1 MYPAL
6 RKKCTNTAFFMVR
19 IFSYLN
25 WIRTRKKSLFRHI
38 LRSVEFSLGFKK
50 PSFLLKQLHY
60 LSKAWNLIN
69 SFWTPAK
76 WNIPELQLLPQVL
89 KIRQGIIKSKD
100 FFTTSKTIT
109 FFVVIFKSNFV
120 GAPSIK
126 ENCTRFQFIR
136 AEKDMSFSVISLCFF
151 LYFKIGK
158 NAVSDINITTR
169 KT

>member
-1 MYPAL
+1 MSKYDVFYGPHFPVFGL
-6 RKKCTNTAFFMVR
+6 NSDKKKIR
-19 IFSYLN
+19 IWSYFAQCG
-25 WIRTRKKSLFRHI
+25 ILFG
-38 LRSVEFSLGFKK
+38 L
-50 PSFLLKQLHY
+50 Y

-69 SFWTPAK
+69 SFWTPTK

-89 KIRQGIIKSKD
+89 KIRQAIIKSKD